1 VAQPYG
7 VCREASIL
15 ARRQT
20 RTSGPPTDSATP
32 AGCPPEV
39 LHLFEQYLQNDIDR
53 CAFLEGAAS
62 FMKSGASAEELLEE
76 LRMRYAENH

>member
-1 VAQPYG
+1 MAQPYG
-7 VCREASIL
+7 VWREASIL
-15 ARRQT
+15 ARWQT
-20 RTSGPPTDSATP
+20 RTLVPPTDSAAP

-39 LHLFEQYLQNDIDR
+39 LHLFEQYLQNEIDR

-62 FMKSGASAEELLEE
+62 FMRPGASAEELLEE